1 MFSKFN
7 LDAILMV
14 LPVSIVNILEHI
26 GDIEGVSL
34 AIGKILRKK

>member
-1 MFSKFN
+1 MFPKFN

-14 LPVSIVNILEHI
+14 LPVSIVTILEHI

-34 AIGKILRKK
+34 AIGKDIKKK